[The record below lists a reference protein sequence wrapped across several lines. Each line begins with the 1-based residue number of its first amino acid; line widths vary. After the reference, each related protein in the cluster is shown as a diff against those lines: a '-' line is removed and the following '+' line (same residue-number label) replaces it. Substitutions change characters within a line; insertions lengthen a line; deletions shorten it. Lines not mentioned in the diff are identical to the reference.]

1 MIETSPPP
9 TSPPSAENRGLP
21 PSGPGLSPLLP
32 ILAPLAIAAIGISVI
47 FSRYL
52 SSFAPT
58 VTAPVAHFTD
68 VTAESGVSFV
78 QNDGGLGPDQ
88 PSPTTLGSGVAVI
101 DYDGDGAPDLFFVNG
116 ATWPWL
122 DQDAATATAA
132 ATRHSRCA
140 LYHND
145 GHGHFTDVTA
155 QARVG
160 LELAGMG
167 VAVGDYDNDGK
178 PDLIITGIGET
189 HLLHNQGDGTFKDVT
204 DEAGLNDDD
213 HVWSTGALW
222 LDVDGDGRQDLIVC
236 RYARWSPA
244 IDLQLAFN
252 IANGGRSYGS
262 PAGFVSASPAVYRNL
277 GDGKF
282 ALITAE
288 AGLSNVSTDTRA
300 PRAEPIVVAPFDL
313 NGDGRPDLVFFYH
326 NLEPTLF
333 LNDGNGHF
341 HEWSMDADR
350 REGSAAG
357 LLALNA
363 IPLPNAAGSVS
374 RYRAVRALS
383 AEQETQTGQ
392 STSVLPVNPV
402 RGMRLASR
410 MGIAF
415 LDYDLDG
422 RMDVFSAEGRAEVEL
437 NRFEEKREFAAA
449 PKLWWARGNEWLPAP
464 SAAESTWEKPLM
476 ARGVAVA
483 DLDGD
488 GDLDVVMSQSG
499 GPARI
504 LRNDQRVGTAWLRI
518 RLVGT
523 GQTPRDGSGARV
535 EVRTPTRTQ
544 AQLALPAMG
553 YLSQSE
559 NVLTFGLGEDARVRR
574 VQVIWPDGKRQ
585 EMVPTRINQTLVIE
599 EK

>member
-1 MIETSPPP
+1 
-9 TSPPSAENRGLP
+9 
-21 PSGPGLSPLLP
+21 
-32 ILAPLAIAAIGISVI
+32 
-47 FSRYL
+47 
-52 SSFAPT
+52 
-58 VTAPVAHFTD
+58 
-68 VTAESGVSFV
+68 
-78 QNDGGLGPDQ
+78 
-88 PSPTTLGSGVAVI
+88 
-101 DYDGDGAPDLFFVNG
+101 
-116 ATWPWL
+116 
-122 DQDAATATAA
+122 
-132 ATRHSRCA
+132 
-140 LYHND
+140 
-145 GHGHFTDVTA
+145 
-155 QARVG
+155 
-160 LELAGMG
+160 
-167 VAVGDYDNDGK
+167 
-178 PDLIITGIGET
+178 
-189 HLLHNQGDGTFKDVT
+189 
-204 DEAGLNDDD
+204 
-213 HVWSTGALW
+213 
-222 LDVDGDGRQDLIVC
+222 
-236 RYARWSPA
+236 
-244 IDLQLAFN
+244 
-252 IANGGRSYGS
+252 
-262 PAGFVSASPAVYRNL
+262 VYRNL

-341 HEWSMDADR
+341 HEWSMDSDR

-363 IPLPNAAGSVS
+363 IPLPNAAGPVS
-374 RYRAVRALS
+374 RYRAVRALGAAGENDETEQPNS
-383 AEQETQTGQ
+383 AMPRR
-392 STSVLPVNPV
+392 PVS
-402 RGMRLASR
+402 GMRLASR

-422 RMDVFSAEGRAEVEL
+422 RMDIFSAEGRAEVEL

-449 PKLWWARGNEWLPAP
+449 PRLWWARGNQWQPAP
-464 SAAESTWEKPLM
+464 SAAESGWEKPLV

-523 GQTPRDGSGARV
+523 GRTPRDGTGARV

-585 EMVPTRINQTLVIE
+585 DVAPNRINQTLVIE
-599 EK
+599 ER

>member
-1 MIETSPPP
+1 MALRI
-9 TSPPSAENRGLP
+9 
-21 PSGPGLSPLLP
+21 
-32 ILAPLAIAAIGISVI
+32 
-47 FSRYL
+47 Y
-52 SSFAPT
+52 
-58 VTAPVAHFTD
+58 
-68 VTAESGVSFV
+68 
-78 QNDGGLGPDQ
+78 
-88 PSPTTLGSGVAVI
+88 
-101 DYDGDGAPDLFFVNG
+101 FFVNG

-122 DQDAATATAA
+122 DAD
-132 ATRHSRCA
+132 ATRHSSCA

-155 QARVG
+155 KAGVDLQFS
-160 LELAGMG
+160 GMG
-167 VAVGDYDNDGK
+167 VAVGDYDNDGR
-178 PDLIITGIGET
+178 PDLILTGVGEN

-204 DEAGLNDDD
+204 DEAGLSDDD

-222 LDVDGDGRQDLIVC
+222 LDLDGDGRLDLIIC

-244 IDLQLAFN
+244 IDLRLAFN

-277 GDGKF
+277 GGGKF

-288 AGLSNVSTDTRA
+288 AGLSNVSPDTRA
-300 PRAEPIVVAPFDL
+300 PRPEPLVVAPFDL
-313 NGDGRPDLVFFYH
+313 NGDGRADLVFFYH
-326 NLEPTLF
+326 NAEPTLF

-383 AEQETQTGQ
+383 AEQETQPA
-392 STSVLPVNPV
+392 SVSPASAT

-410 MGIAF
+410 MGVAF

-422 RMDVFSAEGRAEVEL
+422 RMDIFSAEGRAEVEL
-437 NRFEEKREFAAA
+437 NRFDEKRDFASS
-449 PKLWWARGNEWLPAP
+449 PRLWWARGNEWLAAP
-464 SAAESTWEKPLM
+464 SATEATWEKPIL
-476 ARGVAVA
+476 ARGLAVA
-483 DLDGD
+483 DIDGD

-523 GQTPRDGSGARV
+523 GRTPRDGTGARV

-574 VQVIWPDGKRQ
+574 VQVTWPDGKRQ
-585 EMVPTRINQTLVIE
+585 ELTPDRINQTLVIE
-599 EK
+599 ER

>member
-9 TSPPSAENRGLP
+9 TQPTLADNRGLP

-32 ILAPLAIAAIGISVI
+32 ILAPLAVAAIGLSVI

-52 SSFAPT
+52 TWSAPT
-58 VTAPVAHFTD
+58 VSAPIAHFTD
-68 VTAESGVSFV
+68 VTAASGVTFV
-78 QNDGGLGPDQ
+78 QNDGGVPDQ
-88 PSPTTLGSGVAVI
+88 PSPSTLGSGVAVI

-116 ATWPWL
+116 VTCPWL
-122 DQDAATATAA
+122 DPGGTH
-132 ATRHSRCA
+132 HSTCA

-155 QARVG
+155 AAGVG
-160 LELAGMG
+160 LSFSGMG
-167 VAVGDYDNDGK
+167 VAVGDYDNDGRA
-178 PDLIITGIGET
+178 DLFVTGVGEN

-204 DEAGLNDDD
+204 AEAELNDDD

-222 LDVDGDGRQDLIVC
+222 LDLDGDGLLDLIVC

-244 IDLQLAFN
+244 IDLPLAFN

-262 PAGFVSASPAVYRNL
+262 PAGFISASPAVYHNL
-277 GDGKF
+277 GGGRF

-288 AGLSNVSTDTRA
+288 VGLSNVSTDTRA
-300 PRAEPIVVAPFDL
+300 PRAEPLVVAPFDL
-313 NGDGRPDLVFFYH
+313 NGDGRADLVFFYH
-326 NLEPTLF
+326 NLEPTLY
-333 LNDGNGHF
+333 LNDGTGHF
-341 HEWSMDADR
+341 REWTLDADR

-363 IPLPNAAGSVS
+363 LPLPNAAGSVS
-374 RYRAVRALS
+374 RYRAVRSLS
-383 AEQETQTGQ
+383 AAQDDSLSGQ
-392 STSVLPVNPV
+392 VEDPAV
-402 RGMRLASR
+402 RGKNLASR
-410 MGIAF
+410 MGMAF

-422 RMDVFSAEGRAEVEL
+422 RMDIFSTEGRAEVEL
-437 NRFEEKREFAAA
+437 NRFGEKRDFAAS
-449 PKLWWARGNEWLPAP
+449 PKLWWSRGNAWLPAP
-464 SAAESTWEKPLM
+464 NAAESTWPKPIQ

-488 GDLDVVMSQSG
+488 GDLDVVLSQSG
-499 GPARI
+499 GAAHI

-523 GQTPRDGSGARV
+523 GRSPRDGSGARV
-535 EVRTPTRTQ
+535 EVHTPSRTQ
-544 AQLALPAMG
+544 TLLALPAMS

-574 VQVIWPDGKRQ
+574 VQVMWPDGRRQ
-585 EMVPTRINQTLVIE
+585 DVVPDRINQTLVIE